1 LEVAWNRTR
10 ENGKIFDMSF
20 LRQRVFLAL
29 AIMALFFHAC
39 REAPRNFI
47 IFCAGDSIT
56 EQGYPRPLG
65 ILLKKNGVK
74 AKIFNF
80 GQSGNTSA
88 EYLGFVKANLGKI
101 GAAFPDIV
109 LIELGTNDVRL
120 DGDRVPK
127 EAFER
132 NLRELITIFSG
143 LATRTGSRPA
153 LYLATIPPIPEG
165 TVFPFG
171 PESRRRVTEEINP
184 AIRRIA
190 EESGIVLVDNHEVFR
205 AAPSLLPGV
214 HPSPEGYQAMAKNW
228 YGAIR
233 IRLGR

>member
-1 LEVAWNRTR
+1 MDCVRRLA
-10 ENGKIFDMSF
+10 
-20 LRQRVFLAL
+20 VFVLVFSAL
-29 AIMALFFHAC
+29 LFSCHK
-39 REAPRNFI
+39 APRNFI
-47 IFCAGDSIT
+47 ILCAGDSIT
-56 EQGYPRPLG
+56 AQGYPRPLG
-65 ILLKKNGVK
+65 LLLRKNGIK
-74 AKIFNF
+74 ARVLNF
-80 GQSGNTSA
+80 GRSGNTSA

-120 DGDRVPK
+120 DGDRVPT

-132 NLRELITIFSG
+132 NLREVVTLFGG
-143 LATRTGSRPA
+143 LATRTGSRPV

-165 TVFPFG
+165 MVFPFG

-184 AIRRIA
+184 AIRRVA
-190 EESGIVLVDNHEVFR
+190 EESGIFLVDNHKVFR
-205 AAPSLLPGV
+205 AAPGLLPGV

-228 YGAIR
+228 YEAIR